1 MGESGQKEIKG
12 FAGARV
18 QMPEFPDDLL
28 RVQQFN
34 PIMALW
40 KGAEK
45 TWDMS
50 VMTLQAVGKMIQG
63 LMSVKNLSG
72 PITIA
77 KVASDSAKA
86 GFEAFLSFLAYVSI
100 MLGVVNLLPVP
111 VLDGGHLF
119 FYMIEA
125 ARGKPLSEKIQ
136 LMGMKIGLAL
146 LMSVMVL
153 AIFNDISRL

>member
-1 MGESGQKEIKG
+1 
-12 FAGARV
+12 
-18 QMPEFPDDLL
+18 
-28 RVQQFN
+28 
-34 PIMALW
+34 MALW

-50 VMTLQAVGKMIQG
+50 VMTLQAVGNMIQG
-63 LMSVKNLSG
+63 LMTVKNLSG